1 MQPIQGLWI
10 ESVWEKNG
18 KKEKKELVDSGVL
31 GTGVGAGDDTGGMLK
46 DESMD
51 GKLENGGRLPSRN
64 DEITDKS
71 DKSDKDDFGKDGM
84 VGFGSVVV

>member
-1 MQPIQGLWI
+1 M
-10 ESVWEKNG
+10 
-18 KKEKKELVDSGVL
+18 VDSGVL
-31 GTGVGAGDDTGGMLK
+31 GTGVGAGDDTSGMLK
-46 DESMD
+46 NESVD

-71 DKSDKDDFGKDGM
+71 DKSDTDDFGKYGM